1 MRWRLSLR
9 MRLTLLTA
17 LLTGGTVLLF
27 ALIFYLVLE
36 ANLLNETDE
45 RLRERAA
52 LVITTLRSSGDKQNS
67 SAGLLQLSPL
77 VEFDAPGIYE
87 VALIGLLWRDLQGS

>member
-1 MRWRLSLR
+1 MSWRLSLR

-36 ANLLNETDE
+36 ANLLNEADE
-45 RLRERAA
+45 RL
-52 LVITTLRSSGDKQNS
+52 
-67 SAGLLQLSPL
+67 
-77 VEFDAPGIYE
+77 
-87 VALIGLLWRDLQGS
+87 